1 MADKS
6 LDPNFNKYGELTS
19 FDPTWR
25 MQTRDVVANYLQNLG
40 LASTRQAALD
50 MAEGFTGS
58 PDPTA
63 DIADSI
69 GVLDFTPLGLAFG
82 AHRIY

>member
-25 MQTRDVVANYLQNLG
+25 MQTRDVIANYLQDLG

-58 PDPTA
+58 PDA
-63 DIADSI
+63 
-69 GVLDFTPLGLAFG
+69 VLKDAFRPLQASKRSCHSFFFD
-82 AHRIY
+82 